1 MNGLIL
7 KDLYNLKG
15 STAFI
20 VLLTVLFALLFS
32 WEMPE
37 GMVLVSAV
45 MAASLVSGSFSYDH
59 SYGWNAHAVS
69 IGIPRRM
76 IVTSKFEI
84 GFLFVF
90 AGVLFGLLLALI
102 FQITMGMSIDVHQML
117 SASAMSLG
125 VGMVASSVICAVNYY
140 VNPQRAQLVSTFF
153 TAVCVSGSI
162 IVCNTMRE
170 YLPNLPMSVST
181 MILASG
187 LVLFAVMYVISQ
199 RRLTHSDL

>member
-37 GMVLVSAV
+37 GMVLVSAA

-59 SYGWNAHAVS
+59 SYGWNA

-102 FQITMGMSIDVHQML
+102 FQITMGMSIDAHQML

-187 LVLFAVMYVISQ
+187 LVLFAVMYVVSQ